1 MTEYLGDTSI
11 DDEPQMEDV
20 EHYTEI
26 ERQRNAAFFIL
37 KAREERL
44 LTQNALD
51 GLLQD
56 ITCEYL
62 FSGITNGIKFKCIG
76 FVQYECKCM
85 RARIH
90 EAVDREGID
99 SITVADVCTIP
110 QPFLGL
116 ETEYKQTKYFR
127 ENFQLLVC

>member
-1 MTEYLGDTSI
+1 MTEYLGHTSI

-26 ERQRNAAFFIL
+26 ERQRNSAFFIL

-56 ITCEYL
+56 ITCECL
-62 FSGITNGIKFKCIG
+62 
-76 FVQYECKCM
+76 
-85 RARIH
+85 
-90 EAVDREGID
+90 
-99 SITVADVCTIP
+99 
-110 QPFLGL
+110 
-116 ETEYKQTKYFR
+116 FR
-127 ENFQLLVC
+127 ESLMASNLNA